1 MVLRLVPRCL
11 NNLGQMRTMKISIMP
26 AKPRGRRTSATTVLP
41 SNSKFFDYTTSRVFT
56 REYLMRYGTKTLDD
70 ALLVLNPGSKLKTRR
85 LDEKK
90 RKQLS
95 QLYFET
101 VAGIICEIPEA
112 AEHKIIITKVDI
124 PHHMTEIKVYW
135 KAFGDT
141 RDITVKEFLE
151 SNSEMVRNKLSET
164 LYHSNVPK
172 LAFYADREHLL
183 LEVCELYKFL
193 YVTIGFSGDEQS
205 LRNRGLWNAVSCSQ

>member
-1 MVLRLVPRCL
+1 MVLRLVPRCF
-11 NNLGQMRTMKISIMP
+11 NNLGQLRTIKISIMP
-26 AKPRGRRTSATTVLP
+26 PKPRGRRTSATTALP
-41 SNSKFFDYTTSRVFT
+41 SNSRFFDYTTSRVFT
-56 REYLMRYGTKTLDD
+56 REYLMRYGTKALDD

-112 AEHKIIITKVDI
+112 SEHKIIITKVDI

-135 KAFGDT
+135 RAFGDT

-151 SNSEMVRNKLSET
+151 SNSEIVRNKLSET

-172 LAFYADREHLL
+172 LAFHADREHLL
-183 LEVCELYKFL
+183 IEVCESYEFL
-193 YVTIGFSGDEQS
+193 YVEIEFSGDEQP
-205 LRNRGLWNAVSCSQ
+205 LRNRGLRNAV

>member
-1 MVLRLVPRCL
+1 MVIRLVPRCL
-11 NNLGQMRTMKISIMP
+11 SNLEQVRTMKISTMP
-26 AKPRGRRTSATTVLP
+26 AKPRGRRTSATTALP
-41 SNSKFFDYTTSRVFT
+41 SSSKFFDYTTSRVYT
-56 REYLMRYGTKTLDD
+56 REYLMRYGTKALDD
-70 ALLVLNPGSKLKTRR
+70 ALLVLNPGSKLKTRK

-101 VAGIICEIPEA
+101 VAGVICEIPEA

-135 KAFGDT
+135 RAFGDT

-151 SNSEMVRNKLSET
+151 SNSEIVRRKLSET

-172 LAFYADREHLL
+172 IAFHADREHLL
-183 LEVCELYKFL
+183 LEVCRFCVFL
-193 YVTIGFSGDEQS
+193 YMK
-205 LRNRGLWNAVSCSQ
+205 A